1 MHESGILSTPIFMR
15 WAGAAKVE
23 ADLISDRPSAI
34 EEQTEKL
41 LRPQLPKALREDLIS
56 VQDNIRETPKTR
68 EFAKHLLG
76 SFRGQFTLDT
86 DQYNLRE
93 AWRGLSELQKNLRFV
108 ISQRPS
114 PNEATSRCV
123 VDNILARI
131 VREVAERRGLNAIRY
146 DHKVITSMSKTYTK
160 NAPAGVPTSMICD
173 GQASYKLPLPTT
185 RDIKKFASDHNILN
199 EITSFREE
207 AFDIFLC
214 MLTVEFKAND
224 VLDASRHQILM
235 DFAALLR
242 HRKLLGFAQEYIT
255 GITACYPLDISISNR
270 PIQTVLQDD
279 EGYVQHW
286 NIGTLNI
293 IIPAE
298 LLQAYLWISSNV
310 TEFVVHAKDWHFDPT
325 VPRDLEQL
333 AWRAEYTVNRR
344 ASKSIRANAV
354 TASADYD
361 SEEFDEMIEND
372 YGRKMVTLLDQNG
385 LPYREPYYT
394 ASELIGASTMDE
406 EREKATSEA
415 RERMRVQQGEMPS
428 DYVMRRYLDSLATD
442 GASADFCGST
452 VLSLRT
458 T

>member
-1 MHESGILSTPIFMR
+1 M
-15 WAGAAKVE
+15 VE
-23 ADLISDRPSAI
+23 TGLISDRPSAI

-41 LRPQLPKALREDLIS
+41 LHPQLPKALREDLIS
-56 VQDNIRETPKTR
+56 VQDNIRETPKIR
-68 EFAKHLLG
+68 EFAEHLLG
-76 SFRGQFTLDT
+76 SFRGQFTSDT

-108 ISQRPS
+108 ISRQPS

-123 VDNILARI
+123 VDNMLARI
-131 VREVAERRGLNAIRY
+131 VREVAERQGLGAIRY
-146 DHKVITSMSKTYTK
+146 DHKVMTSMSKTYTK
-160 NAPAGVPTSMICD
+160 NAPVGIPTSMICD
-173 GQASYKLPLPTT
+173 GQASFKLPLPTM

-214 MLTVEFKAND
+214 MLTIEFRANN
-224 VLDASRHQILM
+224 VDASRHQILM

-255 GITACYPLDISISNR
+255 GITACYSFDTFYYLSFFLGNLDN
-270 PIQTVLQDD
+270 

-293 IIPAE
+293 INPAE
-298 LLQAYLWISSNV
+298 LLQAYFWISSNI
-310 TEFVVHAKDWHFDPT
+310 TQFVVHAKDWHFDPT
-325 VPRDLEQL
+325 VPRDLEKL
-333 AWRAEYTVNRR
+333 VWRAEYTGTCDRAVGTSESEGFEEHSRKCRHSDRQGRR
-344 ASKSIRANAV
+344 QASPERRSQ
-354 TASADYD
+354 ASAGYE

-394 ASELIGASTMDE
+394 ASELIGASAVDE

-415 RERMRVQQGEMPS
+415 RERMRMQQGEMPS
-428 DYVMRRYLDSLATD
+428 DYVMRRYLDSIATD
-442 GASADFCGST
+442 GGTSFPVDD
-452 VLSLRT
+452 V
-458 T
+458 